1 MDLNPDHKPVDI
13 GISTVDSRPSRV
25 FPRPGAVASPGMNG
39 WHFSWNLGM
48 LGAAILLAVGGA
60 LMILP
65 GEDSPT
71 LRTAGFGIVV
81 LSGVVYFVARVVQ
94 MIQERR
100 K

>member
-1 MDLNPDHKPVDI
+1 
-13 GISTVDSRPSRV
+13 
-25 FPRPGAVASPGMNG
+25 
-39 WHFSWNLGM
+39 M
-48 LGAAILLAVGGA
+48 LAAAALLAIGGA

-65 GEDSPT
+65 REDQPT

>member
-1 MDLNPDHKPVDI
+1 
-13 GISTVDSRPSRV
+13 
-25 FPRPGAVASPGMNG
+25 MNG

-48 LGAAILLAVGGA
+48 VAAAALLVVGGA
-60 LMILP
+60 LMVLP
-65 GEDSPT
+65 REDQPT

-81 LSGVVYFVARVVQ
+81 MSGVVYFVARVVQ

>member
-1 MDLNPDHKPVDI
+1 
-13 GISTVDSRPSRV
+13 
-25 FPRPGAVASPGMNG
+25 MNG
-39 WHFSWNLGM
+39 WHFSWNFGM
-48 LGAAILLAVGGA
+48 LAAAALLAIGGA

-65 GEDSPT
+65 REDQPT